1 MIVAPP
7 PPWPFSSTES
17 SAPGQESTNVL
28 AAFITVKPPVA
39 DEEADVKDLTKK
51 NKPSQPAF
59 APLKTHLIADK
70 PPLAEPEPDFD
81 DIIDKSSQTAGGF
94 FMEEKVES
102 KVDTI
107 KRSPRDSMV
116 EEGG

>member
-1 MIVAPP
+1 M
-7 PPWPFSSTES
+7 
-17 SAPGQESTNVL
+17 
-28 AAFITVKPPVA
+28 A

-70 PPLAEPEPDFD
+70 PSLAEPEPDFD